1 MVKRKNNAKMKIV
14 KILSMLAV
22 AASVVCSCS
31 REDAEPAGPSSDA
44 VLSVV
49 FSAGDVSTRVYY
61 DEIVNVCWSAEDRIG
76 VFADRQGVS
85 AADNAVFE
93 CSLSEGGRKASFSGE
108 ISDMGDGDYA
118 VLAYYPYDETVSG
131 NVADGTLK
139 GCLPATQNMYVRGEG
154 KNDSYDASA
163 DWLTATSALSAEG
176 GVAVG
181 EPLVFK
187 RLFAPVRLTVT
198 DTGSLLGEGEKIL
211 SVSIS
216 VPEPVILA
224 GEFTADLAADAVSFD
239 SPTNKV
245 TVETPSGY
253 EAPADY
259 YFIVNPVEVAELEGR
274 EVTIE
279 VVTTAGRYV
288 MTRNGG
294 KFTRGI
300 LNTAT
305 VNLEPSSIGDVQT
318 VTVAE
323 SAEAMSRYTVVDLA
337 TSSIYTDREGY
348 GVTGLPDKFATWKAA
363 ITGIKTRL
371 GGTMTA
377 SQDGKVYI
385 MTRENRSQL
394 MQDNGWIAE
403 TPAAGGTAMTENSS
417 GNPVLIIW
425 SKTVNAGE
433 SVAIPGS
440 LTDVSFGGFIPIAPN
455 IELPPMPDA
464 ERIVVAS
471 STDVPYTVIN
481 LSESR
486 KLYTDRDYEIENL
499 PAEYAS
505 WQAATCG
512 IQTRLGGTIVSER
525 EGNIYV
531 ITRANRESNMTAAG
545 WTPVTPLSDESGT
558 GIHETDSD
566 RSLLVIWTRTVK
578 AGEIVSI
585 PTPGGFGGI
594 TPIAPSIEVPDI
606 PTVESVIVDSGGA
619 TQYRITDLAGNPLF
633 NENRSDYIVNLPEKY
648 ASWKIASTNIS
659 FQRLGGTI
667 TSSQDGKVFMLT
679 HTKFRNVMIAA
690 GWTPETPVSLDDANI
705 MKLSNGHCVTVWSKV
720 VKASEVVPIPSEN
733 VSDTDYAPDNWG
745 VYCPI
750 APSITLPANE

>member
-1 MVKRKNNAKMKIV
+1 M
-14 KILSMLAV
+14 
-22 AASVVCSCS
+22 
-31 REDAEPAGPSSDA
+31 
-44 VLSVV
+44 
-49 FSAGDVSTRVYY
+49 
-61 DEIVNVCWSAEDRIG
+61 
-76 VFADRQGVS
+76 
-85 AADNAVFE
+85 
-93 CSLSEGGRKASFSGE
+93 
-108 ISDMGDGDYA
+108 
-118 VLAYYPYDETVSG
+118 
-131 NVADGTLK
+131 
-139 GCLPATQNMYVRGEG
+139 
-154 KNDSYDASA
+154 
-163 DWLTATSALSAEG
+163 
-176 GVAVG
+176 
-181 EPLVFK
+181 
-187 RLFAPVRLTVT
+187 
-198 DTGSLLGEGEKIL
+198 GEGEKIL
-211 SVSIS
+211 SVSS
-216 VPEPVILA
+216 LSPEPVILA

-377 SQDGKVYI
+377 LQDGKVYI

-403 TPAAGGTAMTENSS
+403 TPAAGETAMTENSS

-486 KLYTDRDYEIENL
+486 KLYTDRDYEIENRL
-499 PAEYAS
+499 PSMHRGRRHLRHTDAS
-505 WQAATCG
+505 RRNDC
-512 IQTRLGGTIVSER
+512 L
-525 EGNIYV
+525 
-531 ITRANRESNMTAAG
+531 
-545 WTPVTPLSDESGT
+545 GT
-558 GIHETDSD
+558 GREYLRDHKGEPGIEHDGGGLDSRD
-566 RSLLVIWTRTVK
+566 
-578 AGEIVSI
+578 
-585 PTPGGFGGI
+585 
-594 TPIAPSIEVPDI
+594 
-606 PTVESVIVDSGGA
+606 
-619 TQYRITDLAGNPLF
+619 
-633 NENRSDYIVNLPEKY
+633 
-648 ASWKIASTNIS
+648 
-659 FQRLGGTI
+659 
-667 TSSQDGKVFMLT
+667 
-679 HTKFRNVMIAA
+679 
-690 GWTPETPVSLDDANI
+690 
-705 MKLSNGHCVTVWSKV
+705 
-720 VKASEVVPIPSEN
+720 
-733 VSDTDYAPDNWG
+733 
-745 VYCPI
+745 
-750 APSITLPANE
+750 PALR